1 MLSMGI
7 LPYVDK
13 GYNDISDAQLRDI
26 MAKDVAPVTNPR
38 AGKFM
43 IPGMVGSNWDAAFYN
58 RYNFYSYTVSGIIP
72 GDSATSSYRGTF
84 GNIMSGESDKSD
96 VLRTW
101 TNGLVPSFHG
111 NAALAKGVQVITVD
125 KGSFFLPSLGL
136 TDTGVGDST
145 SKTFSD
151 ATGVY
156 RLKKVTVSA
165 SPVDYKTA
173 AGAALQALAKDA
185 NLTSFENV
193 YSNGGTGYFVE
204 GTTLTR
210 DSQTAGFP
218 SFMAVVVPTAN
229 GYYMAEWF
237 YKNTDATAVATYRDA
252 LLAYT
257 VKDTYMAK
265 VLSSLYSMPKI

>member
-1 MLSMGI
+1 
-7 LPYVDK
+7 
-13 GYNDISDAQLRDI
+13 
-26 MAKDVAPVTNPR
+26 
-38 AGKFM
+38 M

-204 GTTLTR
+204 GTTLTG